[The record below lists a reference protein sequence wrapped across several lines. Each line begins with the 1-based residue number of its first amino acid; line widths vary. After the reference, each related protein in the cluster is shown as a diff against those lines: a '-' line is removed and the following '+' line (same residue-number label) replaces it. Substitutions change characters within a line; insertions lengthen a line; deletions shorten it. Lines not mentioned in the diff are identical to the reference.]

1 MSKKS
6 FIESVNVK
14 SPCSED
20 WDKMTGSNKVR
31 FCSHCSKD
39 VNNISEMTRKEATRL
54 IRNSDGRLCIR
65 YVVDPAT
72 KTPLFADQLLRIT
85 RRAPVVASGVM
96 SASIALSATAYAQGE
111 VRETVTA
118 AVAGPPPITTA
129 PRSDAR
135 SKSGGSAQLTGTV
148 ADQMG
153 GVIVG
158 AKVEIFSVDA
168 AKTGST
174 ETNSDGVYTFNDLP
188 PGNYLLE
195 ITSPGFL
202 KNSRRIV
209 VAEKTDA
216 VVDSSLEIG
225 GFELTVEV
233 KSNVEMEVSSVSVG
247 GAIAVVEYT
256 SELSSA
262 VADEDVDKVRE
273 LINKG
278 ANVNAKE
285 DGYSKI
291 TPLFIAVET
300 GNIEIV
306 QLLLD
311 NGAKINAQ
319 DKGKQTPLMRLDD
332 DATTELVGL
341 LVRYGAK
348 VSAADKEGHTALIL
362 AAGGSNA
369 AVVKAL
375 IDAGADVNAA
385 TKAGQTA
392 LMEAAEYDDLES
404 VKLLLE
410 AGARVNAK
418 NKDGETAWDL
428 STDEEV
434 EKLLETYGG
443 VSGDPETEE
452 SEQNQR

>member
-1 MSKKS
+1 MSRKS
-6 FIESVNVK
+6 FIDSVNVK
-14 SPCSED
+14 SPCGED
-20 WDKMTGSNKVR
+20 WDKMTGSEKVR

-54 IRNSDGRLCIR
+54 IRDSDGRLCIR

-72 KTPLFADQLLRIT
+72 KSPLFADQLLRIT
-85 RRAPVVASGVM
+85 RRAPAVASGVM
-96 SASIALSATAYAQGE
+96 SASIALSASAYAQGE

-118 AVAGPPPITTA
+118 AVAGPPPITT
-129 PRSDAR
+129 PRSDVR
-135 SKSGGSAQLTGTV
+135 SKSGGSARLTGTV

-158 AKVEIFSVDA
+158 AKVELFSVEA

-174 ETNSDGVYTFNDLP
+174 ETNSDGVYAFNDLA

-202 KNSRRIV
+202 KNSRRV
-209 VAEKTDA
+209 AVAEKTDA

-233 KSNVEMEVSSVSVG
+233 KSDVEMEGAAVTVG

-262 VADEDVDKVRE
+262 VADEDVDRVRE
-273 LINKG
+273 LIIKG

-285 DGYSKI
+285 DSYSKI

-300 GNIEIV
+300 GDIEIV

-332 DATTELVGL
+332 DATTELVRL

-348 VSAADKEGHTALIL
+348 VNAADKQGNTALTL
-362 AAGGSNA
+362 AAGGA
-369 AVVKAL
+369 DAEVIKAL

-385 TKAGQTA
+385 SKSGQTA
-392 LMEAAEYDDLES
+392 LMQAAENDDLES

-418 NKDGETAWDL
+418 NKAGETAWDL
-428 STDEEV
+428 ASDDKV

-443 VSGDPETEE
+443 ISGDPEMEE
-452 SEQNQR
+452 ETPPHR